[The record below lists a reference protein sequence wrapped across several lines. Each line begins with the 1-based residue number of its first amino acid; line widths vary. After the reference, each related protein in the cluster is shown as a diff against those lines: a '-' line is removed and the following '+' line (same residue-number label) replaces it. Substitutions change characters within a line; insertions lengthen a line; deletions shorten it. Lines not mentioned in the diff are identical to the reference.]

1 MKVLVIGGT
10 GTISLSVVRR
20 LVKKGAE
27 VWTLSRG
34 GRNNEL
40 PEGVNTIICDAYDE
54 EAVKKVLEGKSFDAI
69 CDWICYTREDALRDI
84 RTYAGHTKQ
93 FIFTSS
99 ASAYHKPV
107 ENYIITEGT
116 TLANPHWEYSRN
128 KIAAEEAFFTAFR
141 EQGFPITVVRPSH
154 TYFERSLPV
163 SIHGHNG
170 SWSVIKR
177 MLEGK
182 KILVPGD
189 GTSLWTLTWAEDFAV
204 GYTGL
209 VGNRKA
215 IGEAFHITGDEVLTW
230 NTILG
235 TAASILGVEYKPCYV
250 PSDLLGRVGKK
261 YGYDFEGGL
270 LGDKAHSVVFDN
282 SKLKRLV
289 PEMTTRTIFCEGAE
303 KAINYIL
310 SHSEC
315 QREDKEFDAFCDK
328 VIAAMEKAE
337 EEL

>member
-20 LVKKGAE
+20 LVEKGAE

-34 GRNNEL
+34 GRNSEL
-40 PEGVNTIICDAYDE
+40 PKAVKTIICDAYNE
-54 EAVKKVLEGKSFDAI
+54 EAVRQALNGMFFDAI
-69 CDWICYTREDALRDI
+69 CDWICYTKEDALRDI
-84 RTYAGHTKQ
+84 RTYTGYTNQ

-107 ENYIITEGT
+107 EHYMITEGT

-128 KIAAEEAFFTAFR
+128 KIAAEETFFAAFR
-141 EQGFPITVVRPSH
+141 EKGFPVTVVRPSH

-163 SIHGHNG
+163 GIHGHNG
-170 SWSVIKR
+170 SWGVIKR
-177 MLEGK
+177 MLDGK
-182 KILVPGD
+182 KVLVPGD

-204 GYTGL
+204 GYVGL

-230 NTILG
+230 NTILS
-235 TAASILGVEYKPCYV
+235 TAAKILGAKFNPCYV
-250 PSDLLGRVGKK
+250 PSDLLGRVSKK
-261 YGYDFEGGL
+261 YGYDLEGEL

-289 PEMTTRTIFCEGAE
+289 PEMTTKTLFFEGAE
-303 KAINYIL
+303 RTIKYIL
-310 SHSEC
+310 SHPEC
-315 QREDKEFDAFCDK
+315 QKEDKDFDCFCDK
-328 VIAAMEKAE
+328 VVAAMEKAE
-337 EEL
+337 AEL